1 MSRPPEL
8 TAASVIRLRREGG
21 LAHFPGLTC
30 PRFIHCSRYSEAQ
43 RDELWQLLARVEV
56 RAGTGPSEAT
66 DTDRRRF
73 CLSVE
78 DESGT
83 SVWMV
88 TVAEEAAPQGLVEWW
103 RRAGVPTESE
113 RAP

>member
-21 LAHFPGLTC
+21 LAYIPGLTC

-43 RDELWQLLARVEV
+43 RDELRQLLSSLHETA
-56 RAGTGPSEAT
+56 AGTAAGTPVA
-66 DTDRRRF
+66 DRRCF

-78 DESGT
+78 GADGGSIW
-83 SVWMV
+83 SL
-88 TVAEEAAPQGLVEWW
+88 TVAEEAMPPRLLEWW
-103 RRAGVPTESE
+103 RRAD
-113 RAP
+113 RAAENGGAP